1 MQPADQ
7 TLATA
12 VIAETTD
19 CLNSCVGKMKH
30 CLGQL
35 TDEQVWWRLDEVAA
49 AAAEALSKM
58 TAEEMLKTR
67 RIQGFTAT
75 GLGAIFR
82 FLPHFKGHTQEIIC
96 LTRMQLGDRYKFEW
110 VPKTAEEGAPKA

>member
-1 MQPADQ
+1 
-7 TLATA
+7 L
-12 VIAETTD
+12 
-19 CLNSCVGKMKH
+19 LK
-30 CLGQL
+30 
-35 TDEQVWWRLDEVAA
+35 RLDDVAA

-58 TAEEMLKTR
+58 TAEEMLRAR

-96 LTRMQLGDRYKFEW
+96 LTRLQLGDKYKFHW
-110 VPKTAEEGAPKA
+110 VPTTVEQGAAVSQ